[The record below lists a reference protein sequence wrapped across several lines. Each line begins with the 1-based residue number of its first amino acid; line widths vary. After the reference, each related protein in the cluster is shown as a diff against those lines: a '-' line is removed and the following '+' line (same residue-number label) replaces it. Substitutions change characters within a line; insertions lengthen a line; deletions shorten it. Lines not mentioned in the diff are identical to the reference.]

1 MRSAKVGQG
10 LLGWGRP
17 KRCND
22 GKRTRMKLTFSCSSI
37 FRFRDLDRQTKKI
50 IMTKLCRER
59 RGARYQYLYTSLVRD
74 SNTNSTNTDSPYDSG
89 DNRTAVRAFG
99 AHRCR
104 RTGGRIQ
111 RIDRGSR
118 SKHSRTKISSPSGTH
133 GDLGDDFASKRSK
146 GGEERSRG
154 G

>member
-1 MRSAKVGQG
+1 MRKSVKGYSGGVGRG
-10 LLGWGRP
+10 AATTGNEL
-17 KRCND
+17 
-22 GKRTRMKLTFSCSSI
+22 RMKLTFSCSSR
-37 FRFRDLDRQTKKI
+37 FFFRDLDRQTKKI
-50 IMTKLCRER
+50 IMTKLCAGR
-59 RGARYQYLYTSLVRD
+59 RGTRYQYLNTSLARD
-74 SNTNSTNTDSPYDSG
+74 LKTNSSNTDSPYDSG
-89 DNRTAVRAFG
+89 DNRTAVRAFA

-104 RTGGRIQ
+104 RTGGRTQ